1 MDMEFGKNMLN
12 DSKSL
17 KLVTLVMDIAKF
29 LNVPVVAEGVESK
42 EQLDTLHEMGCE
54 IIQGFYFSRP
64 VPAEEFE
71 AFIQK
76 EVELR
81 KEEA

>member
-1 MDMEFGKNMLN
+1 
-12 DSKSL
+12 
-17 KLVTLVMDIAKF
+17 
-29 LNVPVVAEGVESK
+29 VESK